1 MVKSRWIRPLK
12 STKSTSALTGTPARL
27 KDISGRGAQNKYNM
41 KHIKT
46 HLLFAAFI
54 ISMMTNFFLAVK
66 VNHPKEDTL
75 LAEEAVAVAEPD
87 TLSDWNI
94 FTLALMKVESE
105 YNNDAVSS
113 VGARGY
119 FQITPIY
126 VREVNRIHKT
136 NFTFDQVTNFDKAYE
151 IFDLM
156 QKAHNPDYDM
166 DRALEL
172 HNGKHA
178 WYNRRV
184 YKEMKL
190 IRQYEEM
197 RNKIKSI

>member
-1 MVKSRWIRPLK
+1 MDNIMRKTPTMV
-12 STKSTSALTGTPARL
+12 
-27 KDISGRGAQNKYNM
+27 ISSILA
-41 KHIKT
+41 
-46 HLLFAAFI
+46 
-54 ISMMTNFFLAVK
+54 ISLAI
-66 VNHPKEDTL
+66 NIYG
-75 LAEEAVAVAEPD
+75 AVALNNPVVVEAIKENSNLMAEAD
-87 TLSDWNI
+87 TLSEWDI

-119 FQITPIY
+119 FQMTPIY

-136 NFTFDQVTNFDKAYE
+136 DYTFDQVTDFNKAYE

-184 YKEMKL
+184 YKEMTN
-190 IRQYEEM
+190 IRLYEEM
-197 RNKIKSI
+197 RNKIKNI